1 MFVDLEVLKKKIS
14 SFRTEG
20 GLVKNV
26 SDDVLMEMLVAWE
39 HWTGPAK
46 GFASAIGMNR
56 KSIPKLIGKAKK
68 LKREG
73 HFPIEEFK
81 EIKIE
86 PAFLNN
92 EDPSGLCRI
101 ELTWQGKQVI
111 RFALVNQLIE
121 FLKATGGFKDSPV
134 RDVDKKVAA

>member
-1 MFVDLEVLKKKIS
+1 MDLEILKKKIS

-26 SDDVLMEMLVAWE
+26 SDEVLMELLVAWE

-46 GFASAIGMNR
+46 GFASVIGMNR

-73 HFPIEEFK
+73 HFPIDDFK
-81 EIKIE
+81 EVKVE
-86 PAFLNN
+86 SP
-92 EDPSGLCRI
+92 PS
-101 ELTWQGKQVI
+101 ELTSIHGGPCLGVEIFWDGGKLI
-111 RFALVNQLIE
+111 RFQEVEQLIN
-121 FLKATGGFKDSPV
+121 FLK
-134 RDVDKKVAA
+134 KVS

>member
-1 MFVDLEVLKKKIS
+1 MDLEVLKKKVS

-26 SDDVLMEMLVAWE
+26 SDEVLMELLVAWE

-56 KSIPKLIGKAKK
+56 RSIPKLIGKAKK

-73 HFPIEEFK
+73 FPTEEFK
-81 EIKIE
+81 EIKVSE
-86 PAFLNN
+86 S
-92 EDPSGLCRI
+92 PSN
-101 ELTWQGKQVI
+101 LTSLVGGPCEGVEILWDNGKLI
-111 RFALVNQLIE
+111 RFQLVEQLVD
-121 FLKATGGFKDSPV
+121 FL
-134 RDVDKKVAA
+134 KKVA